1 MAFQTGLENKPW
13 YFGLIVGLI
22 AGGALYWGAHSWL
35 LKPKH
40 QEIAKQETL
49 LADLQSKIQEGR
61 AAKQQLPR
69 FREEVRLLE
78 VKLDKLLRI
87 LPARRNTH
95 DLLRRVRSLTEQG
108 DFELLRFT
116 PGGEVDQDFY
126 TEWPISISL
135 QGTYHNLALLFER
148 ISKFSRI
155 INIENLQVNSYTK
168 ADSVHTVAAS
178 FRAKTFVYKDGN
190 EELLDEE
197 VQP

>member
-1 MAFQTGLENKPW
+1 MAFQTGLEGKPW
-13 YFGLIVGLI
+13 YFGVLAGLL
-22 AGGALYWGAHSWL
+22 AGGALYYGAHVWL

-40 QEIAKQETL
+40 KQLETQEAK
-49 LADLQSKIQEGR
+49 LASLQAKIQEGR

-95 DLLRRVRSLTEQG
+95 DLLRRIRSLTEQG

-116 PGGEVDQDFY
+116 PGAEVDQDFY

-135 QGTYHNLALLFER
+135 QGSYHNLALLFER
-148 ISKFSRI
+148 ISRFSRI
-155 INIENLQVNSYTK
+155 INVEDLKVNAFAK
-168 ADSVHTVAAS
+168 GNSVHTLAAS
-178 FRAKTFVYKDGN
+178 FRAKTFVYK
-190 EELLDEE
+190 EAEPMAEEE
-197 VQP
+197 VTQ

>member
-1 MAFQTGLENKPW
+1 MAIQTGLEGKPW
-13 YFGLIVGLI
+13 YYGVI
-22 AGGALYWGAHSWL
+22 AGLLAGCALYYGAHVWL

-40 QEIAKQETL
+40 QELAMQETK
-49 LADLQSKIQEGR
+49 LASLQSQIQEGR

-78 VKLDKLLRI
+78 LKLDKLLRI

-116 PGGEVDQDFY
+116 PGSEVDQDFY

-135 QGTYHNLALLFER
+135 QGSYHNLALLFER
-148 ISKFSRI
+148 ISRFSRI
-155 INIENLQVNSYTK
+155 INVEDLKVDALTK
-168 ADSVHTVAAS
+168 GSSAHTLSAS
-178 FRAKTFVYKDGN
+178 FRAKTFVYKEPEPETGG
-190 EELLDEE
+190 E
-197 VQP
+197 VSQ

>member
-1 MAFQTGLENKPW
+1 MAIQTGLEGKPW
-13 YFGLIVGLI
+13 YMGVLVGLL
-22 AGGALYWGAHSWL
+22 AGGALYYGAHVWL

-40 QEIAKQETL
+40 EQLEKQETK
-49 LADLQSKIQEGR
+49 LATLQAKIQEGR

-95 DLLRRVRSLTEQG
+95 DLLRRIRSLTEQG

-116 PGGEVDQDFY
+116 PGSEVDQDFY

-135 QGTYHNLALLFER
+135 EGSYHNLALLFER
-148 ISKFSRI
+148 ISRFSRI
-155 INIENLQVNSYTK
+155 INVEGLKVSANSK
-168 ADSVHTVAAS
+168 GNPVHTLAAS
-178 FRAKTFVYKDGN
+178 FRAKTFVYKDP
-190 EELLDEE
+190 EPSTDEE
-197 VQP
+197 VAE